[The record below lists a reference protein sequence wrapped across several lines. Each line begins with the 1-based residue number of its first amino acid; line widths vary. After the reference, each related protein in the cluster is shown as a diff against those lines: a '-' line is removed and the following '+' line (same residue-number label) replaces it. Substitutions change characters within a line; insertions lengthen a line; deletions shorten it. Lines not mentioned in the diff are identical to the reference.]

1 MFAGEEAS
9 GAGDVE
15 GAARG
20 DIEAVPLKL
29 GVLEEGDLGVAAS
42 GGAVEVGRGG
52 IGALS
57 PGDGGE
63 CEEREP
69 RLHALTITECRLE
82 CQDILRRLVG

>member
-42 GGAVEVGRGG
+42 GGAVEVG
-52 IGALS
+52 
-57 PGDGGE
+57 
-63 CEEREP
+63 
-69 RLHALTITECRLE
+69 
-82 CQDILRRLVG
+82 